1 MESKQLDK
9 DLHKVTEST
18 RWTSRTSYYGP
29 EFEICWPKNCNV
41 WFLLDFSFLTNDLT
55 FMNLWKAIETTSFKI
70 KVAQVVHLFLG
81 RKVVT
86 VITCQLLYKF
96 HNIFVLVSGSFLIC

>member
-29 EFEICWPKNCNV
+29 EFEIYWPKNCNV
-41 WFLLDFSFLTNDLT
+41 WFLLDFSFLANDLS

-70 KVAQVVHLFLG
+70 KVAQVVHLFL

>member
-70 KVAQVVHLFLG
+70 KVAQVVHLFL

>member
-29 EFEICWPKNCNV
+29 ATRS
-41 WFLLDFSFLTNDLT
+41 L
-55 FMNLWKAIETTSFKI
+55 NLRSAGLK
-70 KVAQVVHLFLG
+70 
-81 RKVVT
+81 T
-86 VITCQLLYKF
+86 VMYGF
-96 HNIFVLVSGSFLIC
+96 F